1 MMTWKR
7 RRSRSVAE
15 ARMRIGK
22 TQFSSLHQPVCRLAC
37 ITSVAIMV
45 VVVVVVGGGG
55 GGGGSMF
62 TQVLLLC
69 EADLDTLQRS
79 VVLLRG

>member
-1 MMTWKR
+1 MLGNSRRKVMMTWKR

-37 ITSVAIMV
+37 ITSVVIMV
-45 VVVVVVGGGG
+45 VVVGGVNVHTGPTT
-55 GGGGSMF
+55 M
-62 TQVLLLC
+62 
-69 EADLDTLQRS
+69 
-79 VVLLRG
+79 